1 LFFGFGTP
9 IYYAKRCKNF
19 LAMDTKITKIL
30 NIFYSDLNELDK
42 RKTELGAYHESIKIS
57 SMRNIKSFTK
67 EIIKTMYRDKRN
79 QISLITV
86 LSANIYMVIS
96 GSALLF
102 YTTVLFDITFK
113 DDSTGFKV
121 TFASGVNQL

>member
-1 LFFGFGTP
+1 
-9 IYYAKRCKNF
+9 
-19 LAMDTKITKIL
+19 MDTKITKIL

-42 RKTELGAYHESIKIS
+42 RKTELSAYHESIQIS

-67 EIIKTMYRDKRN
+67 EIIKTIYRDKRN

-86 LSANIYMVIS
+86 ISANIYMVIS

-121 TFASGVNQL
+121 TFASGINQL

>member
-1 LFFGFGTP
+1 
-9 IYYAKRCKNF
+9 
-19 LAMDTKITKIL
+19 MDTKITKIL

-42 RKTELGAYHESIKIS
+42 RKTELAAYHESLQIA

-67 EIIKTMYRDKRN
+67 EVLKTMCRDKRN
-79 QISLITV
+79 QVSLITV
-86 LSANIYMVIS
+86 LSANLYMVIS